1 MGAGGDGPMAAL
13 LKWCAS
19 SRCRWGMI
27 GRRLLSVAGGTAWRA
42 HGGMVLVMLAYSGYH
57 VLITKSVLNVG
68 INQVVFCVYR
78 DLLAFAVLAPVAFLR
93 ERCPTAAP
101 PPSLLCSSAR

>member
-93 ERCPTAAP
+93 ERWFPAAAP
-101 PPSLLCSSAR
+101 PPLL